1 MNKENIKYSY
11 QYPKTISDDK
21 NLTINNLLKFKDK
34 SHKEIFKL
42 IFIEESEHIGIH
54 LDTVT
59 KQTNKLFFIKN
70 KLSHK
75 KLLKELSI

>member
-11 QYPKTISDDK
+11 QYHKTKSDNR
-21 NLTINNLLKFKDK
+21 NLTINNLVNFKEK

-42 IFIEESEHIGIH
+42 IFINESEHICIH

-59 KQTNKLFFIKN
+59 RQTNKLLFLKN
-70 KLSHK
+70 KLSQK
-75 KLLKELSI
+75 KTLKELSI